1 MTQFLNTRKV
11 DMFKQLIASFALTL
25 VAASSQAA
33 TVYTTA
39 QYGSTISNWNLSIG
53 SDATTMKG
61 LVTASHL
68 LTVGADYS
76 NAAAMSAYDAVWV
89 NDRYG
94 GATASAAEIS
104 ALTSYISAGK
114 KAVFITDN
122 SGWAAWNN
130 AIESITGGTILD
142 GCFSA
147 NGTALAANTLT
158 AGVTTLA
165 ANSCNSKLAAS
176 AALTM
181 LFSNDMAG
189 VYKIGQGEALV
200 LSSVDIVNNAG
211 AAGANNRFAQNVV
224 TWLGQPLANNK
235 VPEPSSL
242 ALVGIS
248 LLALARRRRAV

>member
-1 MTQFLNTRKV
+1 MI
-11 DMFKQLIASFALTL
+11 KQLIASLALTL

-39 QYGSTISNWNLSIG
+39 QFGSGVNNWNLSIG
-53 SDATTMKG
+53 SNATTMKG
-61 LVTASHL
+61 LVTGSHL

-76 NAAAMSAYDAVWV
+76 NATAMSAYDAVWV
-89 NDRYG
+89 NDRY

-130 AIESITGGTILD
+130 AIESITGGTIQD

-147 NGTALAANTLT
+147 DGTAIAANTLT
-158 AGVTTLA
+158 AGVSTLS
-165 ANSCNSKLAAS
+165 ANSCNSKLVNS
-176 AALTM
+176 PALTM

-200 LSSVDIVNNAG
+200 LSSVDILENVR
-211 AAGANNRFAQNVV
+211 AAGTNNRFAQNVV
-224 TWLGQPLANNK
+224 TWLGQPLSTNR

-248 LLALARRRRAV
+248 LLALARRRRTA